1 MLINDNTSAISITQK
16 ALDSNELLR
25 RLFTNY
31 DEKSK
36 PFKTVLLCIMNKN
49 KCDEVN
55 AAYYVIKKAN
65 QDKIE
70 NEDSFQL
77 WVLSSMVDIFN
88 ERKTS

>member
-1 MLINDNTSAISITQK
+1 MAFVSAISITQK

-31 DEKSK
+31 DEKAK
-36 PFKTVLLCIMNKN
+36 PFKSVLTGIMNKN

-55 AAYYVIKKAN
+55 AAYYVIQKAN
-65 QDKIE
+65 QAKIE

-77 WVLSSMVDIFN
+77 WVLAAMVDIFN
-88 ERKTS
+88 EGKKP